1 MSGMNSPPR
10 SGPNPAI
17 PLFAV
22 VLSSL
27 AALLAAMSLRLS
39 PGEQAFAWPWF
50 GATPPINLALIIATS
65 GAGVLAAIAWRHAP
79 HQAWRNAL
87 VVCLAWPA
95 VPLSIAWLILPAAGA
110 PSLLVKVAA
119 PALGLVAWLLLRH
132 RPARPEHPPQPRSPW
147 IVLHGIAVAG
157 LVIVGIWGSGF
168 DDPRAFWLSLA
179 IYPVYALVQLFL
191 VLAVLWTRLRLLA
204 GGRTAPAVATVSFL
218 FALVHWPNPALV
230 LLAGM
235 GMTLWAVAY
244 ARGRGL
250 VILAL
255 SMGLLA
261 TLAGQGL
268 PDHWTDHM
276 RSGPRFVRQ
285 RAVPRL
291 AAAANR
297 RTQHLPAGR
306 DRTTAFLADLYP
318 SLTGREASPAELDRW
333 WRSLVPCR
341 RSALAWSF
349 FYSDEYNRKFA
360 APAGQE
366 PLPDYTHW
374 TRLPA
379 PWPERIGT
387 FTSHEPGLSTETWR
401 EFLARCYR
409 EILRRNAT
417 AGELAGWS
425 EDLSQQQRRHL
436 AQVLLEHRRNFNA
449 APFDTIDCA
458 TLRLG
463 R

>member
-1 MSGMNSPPR
+1 MSGMNSPSR
-10 SGPNPAI
+10 SSPNPTI
-17 PLFAV
+17 PLSAV
-22 VLSSL
+22 ALSSL
-27 AALLAAMSLRLS
+27 AALLAAMILRLA
-39 PGEQAFAWPWF
+39 PGEHAFAWPWL
-50 GATPPINLALIIATS
+50 GAIPPINLVLPIAAA
-65 GAGVLAAIAWRHAP
+65 GAAVLATISWRHAP
-79 HQAWRNAL
+79 DQAWRNAL

-95 VPLSIAWLILPAAGA
+95 VPLAVAWLILPAAGA
-110 PSLLVKVAA
+110 PSLLAKLAVTV
-119 PALGLVAWLLLRH
+119 LGLAAWLLYRH
-132 RPARPEHPPQPRSPW
+132 LPVHPEHPTRPRWRW
-147 IVLHGIAVAG
+147 IVLHGIAVAA
-157 LVIVGIWGSGF
+157 LVIVGVWGGGF

-179 IYPVYALVQLFL
+179 IYPVYALAQLFM
-191 VLAVLWTRLRLLA
+191 VLAVLWPRLRLLA

-230 LLAGM
+230 LLTGL

-261 TLAGQGL
+261 TLASQGL
-268 PDHWTDHM
+268 PDQWTDHM

-291 AAAANR
+291 AGAANR
-297 RTQHLPAGR
+297 RTQHLSVGR
-306 DRTTAFLADLYP
+306 DRATAFLADLYP

-341 RSALAWSF
+341 RSVLAWSF

-379 PWPERIGT
+379 PWRERIST
-387 FTSHEPGLSTETWR
+387 FTGHEPGLSTETWR

-409 EILRRNAT
+409 EILHRT
-417 AGELAGWS
+417 ASPGELASWS
-425 EDLSQQQRRHL
+425 EDLTPRQRRRL
-436 AQVLLEHRRNFNA
+436 VRVLLEHRHAFEA

-458 TLRLG
+458 TLQLDQ
-463 R
+463 